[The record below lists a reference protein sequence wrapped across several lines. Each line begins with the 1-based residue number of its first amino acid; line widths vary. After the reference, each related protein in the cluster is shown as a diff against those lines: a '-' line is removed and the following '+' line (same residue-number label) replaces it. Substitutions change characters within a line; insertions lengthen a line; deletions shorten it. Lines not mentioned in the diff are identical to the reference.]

1 MATGW
6 NAIDMLN
13 NRTKSAAE
21 DNKTKARF
29 RTKDIA
35 IKQMYS
41 NDKNFY
47 SISDIEQLAQD
58 ILAVGLLE
66 NLTVVHDPC
75 DRGEYRIIAGERR
88 WRALNLLVEKG
99 YEEFSVASCQIK
111 TPAEEH
117 EEMIQLIVA
126 NTYRNKTVADIL
138 KEQKTLEETLK
149 HMKENGLTLHGYRLD
164 SGRLRDVIAS
174 MMQVSSTKIGQI
186 ESINKKLIPEFTEEL
201 KEGRLTFSAAYE
213 ISKMS
218 SDIQED
224 MLEHHRE
231 NGLTYKDVKEY
242 AEEQKKA
249 EEEQI
254 DGQLSIEDVGKD
266 ECQNLTPKN
275 SDKNEVVMVR
285 VPTEEERKYLEL
297 AAKDMVSTYKY
308 WFRENAEKIV
318 GQNVR
323 MCNELI
329 KRNLHPGTSGRTW
342 VFEEADGKDVGE
354 IRMYCGYIQLWI
366 GDEYRGNFHWLDLT
380 GAIKKVLEKI
390 IEEETEKRTEYEKQE
405 ETKKMEA
412 SDATAVPEL
421 EETEE
426 NREEDRGKE
435 IDLDYSEFLQEE
447 EHGPEKCITGKSK
460 SGICGAAAYCSENYS
475 CCAECDEACNSRCG
489 WIDDMRDITQ
499 NNISPETVAE
509 RTEESEPWG
518 RKTEQMD
525 LEVAEEER
533 EKASMYFEMALKKY
547 GDCDKRTR
555 KQKVLIVALDRVIHD
570 LRVTDNGYKRK
581 VDQPEL
587 PKFKNNDQRKEWL
600 RNYEAWGLWY
610 TDRNIDVKY
619 YKYDFADGSR
629 LVVTEYLNRIN
640 GWNGKEKEDEY
651 YFHLLEKDKKPYG
664 DGKPY
669 DKQYMNA
676 TDSETYLVEFL
687 KNLQKKV

>member
-6 NAIDMLN
+6 NVMDALN
-13 NRTKSAAE
+13 NKTKAAAE

-47 SISDIEQLAQD
+47 SIPDIEQLAQD

-88 WRALNLLVEKG
+88 WRALTLLVEKG

-117 EEMIQLIVA
+117 EEMIQLIIA

-138 KEQKTLEETLK
+138 EEQKTLEETLK
-149 HMKENGLTLHGYRLD
+149 YMKENGLTLHGYKLD
-164 SGRLRDVIAS
+164 SGRLRDVIAN

-218 SDIQED
+218 EDMQED

-231 NGLTYKDVKEY
+231 KGLTYKDVKEY

-249 EEEQI
+249 EEEEQI
-254 DGQLSIEDVGKD
+254 DGQLSIEDVNTGA
-266 ECQNLTPKN
+266 CQNLTPEEN
-275 SDKNEVVMVR
+275 SDQSENVVMLR
-285 VPTEEERKYLEL
+285 IPTEEDRECLKL
-297 AAKDMVSTYKY
+297 AAREIIKKHKEWFKENMEQLSENEIISTELIKQKLQP
-308 WFRENAEKIV
+308 EKIV
-318 GQNVR
+318 R
-323 MCNELI
+323 I
-329 KRNLHPGTSGRTW
+329 F
-342 VFEEADGKDVGE
+342 VFEAPDEE
-354 IRMYCGYIQLWI
+354 IAHISLYSTYIQL
-366 GDEYRGNFHWLDLT
+366 Y
-380 GAIKKVLEKI
+380 
-390 IEEETEKRTEYEKQE
+390 
-405 ETKKMEA
+405 
-412 SDATAVPEL
+412 
-421 EETEE
+421 
-426 NREEDRGKE
+426 RGKE
-435 IDLDYSEFLQEE
+435 HKGNFEWFYLAGTIRKMWDMVTAEESEERTEELKNEEREENEAIEEVETLDTYAVSDLEEKREEQQEIAQD
-447 EHGPEKCITGKSK
+447 HQARCITGKSK
-460 SGICGAAAYCSENYS
+460 SGICGAAAYCSTNCK
-475 CCAECDEACNSRCG
+475 CCAECDEDCNSRCG
-489 WIDDMRDITQ
+489 WIVDTRDSTQ
-499 NNISPETVAE
+499 DHISPKKVVERAE
-509 RTEESEPWG
+509 EPEPWG
-518 RKTEQMD
+518 RETERMD
-525 LEVAEEER
+525 LEAAEEER
-533 EKASMYFEMALKKY
+533 EKASMYYEMALKNY
-547 GDCDKRTR
+547 GDYDKRTR
-555 KQKVLIVALDRVIHD
+555 KQKVLIVALDLLIHN

-600 RNYEAWGLWY
+600 RNYKDWGLWY
-610 TDRNIDVKY
+610 TDRNIDVNY

-629 LVVTEYLNRIN
+629 LVVAEYLDRIN
-640 GWNGKEKEDEY
+640 AWNGREKEDEH
-651 YFHLLEKDKKPYG
+651 YFHLLEKNKKSYAI
-664 DGKPY
+664 GKPY
-669 DKQYMNA
+669 DKQYMNS

-687 KNLQKKV
+687 KNLQKNA

>member
-6 NAIDMLN
+6 NVMDALN
-13 NRTKSAAE
+13 NKTKAAAE

-47 SISDIEQLAQD
+47 SIPDIEQLAQD

-88 WRALNLLVEKG
+88 WRALTLLVENG

-117 EEMIQLIVA
+117 EEMIQLIIA

-138 KEQKTLEETLK
+138 EEQKTLEETLK
-149 HMKENGLTLHGYRLD
+149 YMKENGLTLHGYKLD

-218 SDIQED
+218 EDIQED

-231 NGLTYKDVKEY
+231 KGLTYKDVKEY

-249 EEEQI
+249 AEEEQI
-254 DGQLSIEDVGKD
+254 DGQMSIEDVND
-266 ECQNLTPKN
+266 SACQNLTQEEN
-275 SDKNEVVMVR
+275 SDQNENA
-285 VPTEEERKYLEL
+285 VPGPERQMPEVEERLEERK
-297 AAKDMVSTYKY
+297 D
-308 WFRENAEKIV
+308 
-318 GQNVR
+318 
-323 MCNELI
+323 
-329 KRNLHPGTSGRTW
+329 
-342 VFEEADGKDVGE
+342 EE
-354 IRMYCGYIQLWI
+354 
-366 GDEYRGNFHWLDLT
+366 
-380 GAIKKVLEKI
+380 
-390 IEEETEKRTEYEKQE
+390 IEEIEEIEENEEIEEIETLDTYAVSDLEEKREEQQE
-405 ETKKMEA
+405 IAQDHPT
-412 SDATAVPEL
+412 
-421 EETEE
+421 
-426 NREEDRGKE
+426 R
-435 IDLDYSEFLQEE
+435 
-447 EHGPEKCITGKSK
+447 CIAGKSK
-460 SGICGAAAYCSENYS
+460 SGICGVAAYCSTNCK
-475 CCAECDEACNSRCG
+475 CCAECDEDCNSRCG
-489 WIDDMRDITQ
+489 WIVDTRDSTQ
-499 NNISPETVAE
+499 DHISPKKVVE
-509 RTEESEPWG
+509 RAKEPEPWG
-518 RKTEQMD
+518 RETERMD
-525 LEVAEEER
+525 LEAAEEER
-533 EKASMYFEMALKKY
+533 EKASMYYEMALKNY
-547 GDCDKRTR
+547 GDYDKRTR
-555 KQKVLIVALDRVIHD
+555 KQKVLIVALDLLIHN

-600 RNYEAWGLWY
+600 RNYKDWGLWY
-610 TDRNIDVKY
+610 TDRNIDVNY

-629 LVVTEYLNRIN
+629 LVVVEYLDRIN
-640 GWNGKEKEDEY
+640 AWNGREKEDEH
-651 YFHLLEKDKKPYG
+651 YFHLLEKNKKSYAI
-664 DGKPY
+664 GKPY
-669 DKQYMNA
+669 DKQYMNS

-687 KNLQKKV
+687 KNLQKNA

>member
-6 NAIDMLN
+6 NVMDALN
-13 NRTKSAAE
+13 NKTKAAAE

-47 SISDIEQLAQD
+47 SIPDIEQLAQD

-88 WRALNLLVEKG
+88 WRALTLLVEKG

-117 EEMIQLIVA
+117 EEMIQLIIA

-138 KEQKTLEETLK
+138 EEQKTLEETLK
-149 HMKENGLTLHGYRLD
+149 YMKENGLTLHGYKLD
-164 SGRLRDVIAS
+164 SGRLRDVIAN

-218 SDIQED
+218 KDIQED
-224 MLEHHRE
+224 ILEHHRE
-231 NGLTYKDVKEY
+231 KGLTYKDVKEY

-254 DGQLSIEDVGKD
+254 DGQLSIEDMNDGA
-266 ECQNLTPKN
+266 CQNLTPEEN
-275 SDKNEVVMVR
+275 SDQNENVVMLR
-285 VPTEEERKYLEL
+285 IPTEEDRECLKL
-297 AAKDMVSTYKY
+297 AAREIIKKHKEWFKENMEQLPENEIISTELIKQKLQT
-308 WFRENAEKIV
+308 EKIV
-318 GQNVR
+318 R
-323 MCNELI
+323 I
-329 KRNLHPGTSGRTW
+329 W
-342 VFEEADGKDVGE
+342 VFEAPDEE
-354 IRMYCGYIQLWI
+354 IAHISLYSTYIQL
-366 GDEYRGNFHWLDLT
+366 YRGKEHKGNFEWFYLA
-380 GAIKKVLEKI
+380 GAIRKMWGVVTA
-390 IEEETEKRTEYEKQE
+390 EESKERMEELKNEEQE
-405 ETKKMEA
+405 EK
-412 SDATAVPEL
+412 S

-426 NREEDRGKE
+426 IETPDTYAVSG
-435 IDLDYSEFLQEE
+435 LEE
-447 EHGPEKCITGKSK
+447 EP
-460 SGICGAAAYCSENYS
+460 
-475 CCAECDEACNSRCG
+475 AE
-489 WIDDMRDITQ
+489 
-499 NNISPETVAE
+499 
-509 RTEESEPWG
+509 EESEPWG
-518 RKTEQMD
+518 RETERMD
-525 LEVAEEER
+525 LEAAEEER
-533 EKASMYFEMALKKY
+533 EKASMYYEMALKNY
-547 GDCDKRTR
+547 GDYDKRTR
-555 KQKVLIVALDRVIHD
+555 KQKVLIVALDLLIHN

-600 RNYEAWGLWY
+600 RNYKAWGLWY
-610 TDRNIDVKY
+610 TDKNINVNY
-619 YKYDFADGSR
+619 YKYDFTDGSR
-629 LVVTEYLNRIN
+629 LVVTEYQDRIN

-651 YFHLLEKDKKPYG
+651 YFHLLEKNKKPYG

-676 TDSETYLVEFL
+676 TDSETYMVEFL
-687 KNLQKKV
+687 KNLQKNARYL

>member
-6 NAIDMLN
+6 NVMDALN
-13 NRTKSAAE
+13 NKTKAAAE

-47 SISDIEQLAQD
+47 SIPDIEQLAQD

-88 WRALNLLVEKG
+88 WRALTLLVEKG

-117 EEMIQLIVA
+117 EEMIQLIIA

-149 HMKENGLTLHGYRLD
+149 YMKENGLTLHGYKLD
-164 SGRLRDVIAS
+164 SGRLRDVIAN

-218 SDIQED
+218 NDIQED

-231 NGLTYKDVKEY
+231 KGLTYKDVKEY

-254 DGQLSIEDVGKD
+254 DGQMSIEDVND
-266 ECQNLTPKN
+266 SACQNLTQEEN
-275 SDKNEVVMVR
+275 SDQNENA
-285 VPTEEERKYLEL
+285 VPGQERQMSEVEERLEERK
-297 AAKDMVSTYKY
+297 D
-308 WFRENAEKIV
+308 
-318 GQNVR
+318 
-323 MCNELI
+323 
-329 KRNLHPGTSGRTW
+329 
-342 VFEEADGKDVGE
+342 EE
-354 IRMYCGYIQLWI
+354 
-366 GDEYRGNFHWLDLT
+366 
-380 GAIKKVLEKI
+380 
-390 IEEETEKRTEYEKQE
+390 IEENEEIEEIETLDTYAVSDLEEKREEQQE
-405 ETKKMEA
+405 IA
-412 SDATAVPEL
+412 QDHQA
-421 EETEE
+421 
-426 NREEDRGKE
+426 R
-435 IDLDYSEFLQEE
+435 
-447 EHGPEKCITGKSK
+447 CITGKSK
-460 SGICGAAAYCSENYS
+460 SGICGAAAYCSTNCK
-475 CCAECDEACNSRCG
+475 CCAECDEDCNSRCG
-489 WIDDMRDITQ
+489 WIVDTRDSTQ
-499 NNISPETVAE
+499 DHISPKKVVERAE
-509 RTEESEPWG
+509 EPEPWG
-518 RKTEQMD
+518 RETERMD
-525 LEVAEEER
+525 LEAAEEER
-533 EKASMYFEMALKKY
+533 EKASMYYEMALKNY
-547 GDCDKRTR
+547 GDYDKRTR
-555 KQKVLIVALDRVIHD
+555 KQKVLIVALDLLIHN

-600 RNYEAWGLWY
+600 RNYKDWGLWY
-610 TDRNIDVKY
+610 TDRNIDVNY

-629 LVVTEYLNRIN
+629 LVVAEYLDRIN
-640 GWNGKEKEDEY
+640 AWNGREKEDEH
-651 YFHLLEKDKKPYG
+651 YFHLLEKNKKSYAI
-664 DGKPY
+664 GKPY
-669 DKQYMNA
+669 DKQYMNS

-687 KNLQKKV
+687 KNLQKNA

>member
-6 NAIDMLN
+6 NVMDALN
-13 NRTKSAAE
+13 NKTKAAAE

-47 SISDIEQLAQD
+47 SIPDIEQLAQD

-88 WRALNLLVEKG
+88 WRALTLLVEKG

-117 EEMIQLIVA
+117 EEMIQLIIA

-138 KEQKTLEETLK
+138 EEQKTLEETLK
-149 HMKENGLTLHGYRLD
+149 YMKENGLTLHGYKLD
-164 SGRLRDVIAS
+164 SGRLRDVIAN

-213 ISKMS
+213 ISKMPD
-218 SDIQED
+218 DIQED

-231 NGLTYKDVKEY
+231 KGLTYKDVKEY
-242 AEEQKKA
+242 AEEQKKV
-249 EEEQI
+249 EEQI
-254 DGQLSIEDVGKD
+254 DGQLSIEDINDGA
-266 ECQNLTPKN
+266 CQNLTPEEN
-275 SDKNEVVMVR
+275 SDQNENVVMLR
-285 VPTEEERKYLEL
+285 IPTEEDRECLKL
-297 AAKDMVSTYKY
+297 AAREIIKKHKEWFKENMEQLPENEIISTELIKQKLQP
-308 WFRENAEKIV
+308 EKIV
-318 GQNVR
+318 RV
-323 MCNELI
+323 
-329 KRNLHPGTSGRTW
+329 W
-342 VFEEADGKDVGE
+342 VFEAPDKE
-354 IRMYCGYIQLWI
+354 IAHISLYSTYIQL
-366 GDEYRGNFHWLDLT
+366 YRGKEHKGNFEWFYLA
-380 GAIKKVLEKI
+380 GAIRKMWDIVTA
-390 IEEETEKRTEYEKQE
+390 EESEERTEELKNEEQE
-405 ETKKMEA
+405 EK
-412 SDATAVPEL
+412 S

-426 NREEDRGKE
+426 IETPDTYAVSGLEEEPAEKENEYRYQDKEETQERLPEETQLHEKKSGKTDLDIAREENQKYRNYLEMAKGHMDTNDIRVRTYKVMIAALAGY
-435 IDLDYSEFLQEE
+435 INDLDTEMNPPKE
-447 EHGPEKCITGKSK
+447 PE
-460 SGICGAAAYCSENYS
+460 
-475 CCAECDEACNSRCG
+475 
-489 WIDDMRDITQ
+489 
-499 NNISPETVAE
+499 
-509 RTEESEPWG
+509 
-518 RKTEQMD
+518 
-525 LEVAEEER
+525 
-533 EKASMYFEMALKKY
+533 
-547 GDCDKRTR
+547 
-555 KQKVLIVALDRVIHD
+555 
-570 LRVTDNGYKRK
+570 
-581 VDQPEL
+581 QPEL
-587 PKFKNNDQRKEWL
+587 PRLKNNDQRKEWL
-600 RNYEAWGLWY
+600 KNYKAWGLWY
-610 TDRNIDVKY
+610 TDKNINVNY

-629 LVVTEYLNRIN
+629 LVVAEYKNRIN

-687 KNLQKKV
+687 KNLQKNV

>member
-6 NAIDMLN
+6 NVMDALN
-13 NRTKSAAE
+13 NKTKAAAE

-47 SISDIEQLAQD
+47 SIPDIEQLAQD

-75 DRGEYRIIAGERR
+75 NRGEYRIIAGERR
-88 WRALNLLVEKG
+88 WRALTLLVEKG

-117 EEMIQLIVA
+117 EEMIQLIIA

-138 KEQKTLEETLK
+138 EEQKTLEETLK
-149 HMKENGLTLHGYRLD
+149 YMKENGLTLHGYKLD
-164 SGRLRDVIAS
+164 SGRLRDVIAN

-218 SDIQED
+218 EDIQED

-231 NGLTYKDVKEY
+231 KGLTYKDVKEY

-249 EEEQI
+249 EEEEQI
-254 DGQLSIEDVGKD
+254 DGQLSIEDVNAGA
-266 ECQNLTPKN
+266 CQNLTPEEN
-275 SDKNEVVMVR
+275 TDQNENVVMLR
-285 VPTEEERKYLEL
+285 IPTEEDRECLKL
-297 AAKDMVSTYKY
+297 AAREIIKKHKEWFKENMEQLPENEIISTELIKQKLQP
-308 WFRENAEKIV
+308 EKIV
-318 GQNVR
+318 R
-323 MCNELI
+323 I
-329 KRNLHPGTSGRTW
+329 W
-342 VFEEADGKDVGE
+342 VFEAPDEE
-354 IRMYCGYIQLWI
+354 IAHISLYSTYIQL
-366 GDEYRGNFHWLDLT
+366 YRGKEHKGNFEWFYLA
-380 GAIKKVLEKI
+380 GAIRKMWDIVTA
-390 IEEETEKRTEYEKQE
+390 EESEERTEKKEKNEEQE
-405 ETKKMEA
+405 EK
-412 SDATAVPEL
+412 S

-426 NREEDRGKE
+426 IETPDTYAVSGLEEEPAEKENEYRYQDKEETQERLPEETQLHEKKSGKTDLDIAREENQKYRNYLEMAKGHMDTNDIRVRTYKVMIAALAGY
-435 IDLDYSEFLQEE
+435 INDLDTEMNPPKE
-447 EHGPEKCITGKSK
+447 PE
-460 SGICGAAAYCSENYS
+460 
-475 CCAECDEACNSRCG
+475 
-489 WIDDMRDITQ
+489 
-499 NNISPETVAE
+499 
-509 RTEESEPWG
+509 
-518 RKTEQMD
+518 
-525 LEVAEEER
+525 
-533 EKASMYFEMALKKY
+533 
-547 GDCDKRTR
+547 
-555 KQKVLIVALDRVIHD
+555 
-570 LRVTDNGYKRK
+570 
-581 VDQPEL
+581 QPEL
-587 PKFKNNDQRKEWL
+587 PRLKNNDQRKEWL
-600 RNYEAWGLWY
+600 KNYKAWGLWY
-610 TDRNIDVKY
+610 TDKNINVNY

-629 LVVTEYLNRIN
+629 LVVAEYKNRIN

-687 KNLQKKV
+687 KNLQKNV

>member
-6 NAIDMLN
+6 NVMDALN
-13 NRTKSAAE
+13 NKTKAAAE

-47 SISDIEQLAQD
+47 SIPDIEQLAQD

-88 WRALNLLVEKG
+88 WRALTLLVEKG
-99 YEEFSVASCQIK
+99 YEEFSIASCQIK

-117 EEMIQLIVA
+117 EEMIQLIIA

-138 KEQKTLEETLK
+138 EEQKTLEETLK
-149 HMKENGLTLHGYRLD
+149 YMKENGLTLHGYKLD
-164 SGRLRDVIAS
+164 SGRLRDVIAN

-218 SDIQED
+218 EDIQED

-231 NGLTYKDVKEY
+231 KGLTYKDVKEY

-249 EEEQI
+249 EEEEQI
-254 DGQLSIEDVGKD
+254 DGQLSIEDVNAGA
-266 ECQNLTPKN
+266 CQNLTPEEN
-275 SDKNEVVMVR
+275 TDQNENVVMLR
-285 VPTEEERKYLEL
+285 IPTEEDRECLKL
-297 AAKDMVSTYKY
+297 AAREIIKKHKEWFKENMEQLPENEIISTELIKQKLQP
-308 WFRENAEKIV
+308 EKIV
-318 GQNVR
+318 R
-323 MCNELI
+323 I
-329 KRNLHPGTSGRTW
+329 W
-342 VFEEADGKDVGE
+342 VFEAPDEE
-354 IRMYCGYIQLWI
+354 IAHISLYSTYIQL
-366 GDEYRGNFHWLDLT
+366 YRGKEHKGNFEWFYLA
-380 GAIKKVLEKI
+380 GAIRKMWDIVTA
-390 IEEETEKRTEYEKQE
+390 EESEERTEKKEKNEEQE
-405 ETKKMEA
+405 EK
-412 SDATAVPEL
+412 S

-426 NREEDRGKE
+426 IETPDTYAVSGLEEEPAEKENEYRYQDKEETQERLPEETQLHEKKSGKTDLDIAREENQKYRNYLEMAKGHMDTNDIRVRTYKVMIAALAGY
-435 IDLDYSEFLQEE
+435 INDLDTEMNPPKE
-447 EHGPEKCITGKSK
+447 PE
-460 SGICGAAAYCSENYS
+460 
-475 CCAECDEACNSRCG
+475 
-489 WIDDMRDITQ
+489 
-499 NNISPETVAE
+499 
-509 RTEESEPWG
+509 
-518 RKTEQMD
+518 
-525 LEVAEEER
+525 
-533 EKASMYFEMALKKY
+533 
-547 GDCDKRTR
+547 
-555 KQKVLIVALDRVIHD
+555 
-570 LRVTDNGYKRK
+570 
-581 VDQPEL
+581 QPEL
-587 PKFKNNDQRKEWL
+587 PRLKNNDQRKEWL
-600 RNYEAWGLWY
+600 KNYKAWGLWY
-610 TDRNIDVKY
+610 TDKNINVNY

-629 LVVTEYLNRIN
+629 LVVAEYKNRIN

-687 KNLQKKV
+687 KNLQKNV

>member
-6 NAIDMLN
+6 NVMDVLN
-13 NRTKSAAE
+13 NKTKAAAE

-47 SISDIEQLAQD
+47 SIPDIEQLAQD

-88 WRALNLLVEKG
+88 WRALTLLVEKG
-99 YEEFSVASCQIK
+99 YEEFSIASCQIK

-117 EEMIQLIVA
+117 EEMIQLIIA

-138 KEQKTLEETLK
+138 EEQKTLEETLK
-149 HMKENGLTLHGYRLD
+149 YMKENGLTLHGYKLD
-164 SGRLRDVIAS
+164 SGRLRDVIAN

-218 SDIQED
+218 EDIQEG

-231 NGLTYKDVKEY
+231 KGLTYKDVKEY
-242 AEEQKKA
+242 AEEQKKKE

-254 DGQLSIEDVGKD
+254 DGQLSIEDMND
-266 ECQNLTPKN
+266 NACQNLTPEEN
-275 SDKNEVVMVR
+275 ADQNENVVMLR
-285 VPTEEERKYLEL
+285 IPTEEDRECLKL
-297 AAKDMVSTYKY
+297 AAREIIKKHKEWFKENMEQLPENEIISTELIKQKLQP
-308 WFRENAEKIV
+308 EKIV
-318 GQNVR
+318 RV
-323 MCNELI
+323 
-329 KRNLHPGTSGRTW
+329 W
-342 VFEEADGKDVGE
+342 VFEAPDEE
-354 IRMYCGYIQLWI
+354 IAHISLYSTYIQL
-366 GDEYRGNFHWLDLT
+366 YRGKEHKGNFEWFYLAGTIRKMWDIVT
-380 GAIKKVLEKI
+380 A
-390 IEEETEKRTEYEKQE
+390 EESEERTEELKNEEQE
-405 ETKKMEA
+405 EK
-412 SDATAVPEL
+412 S

-426 NREEDRGKE
+426 IETPDTYAVSGLEEEPAEKENEYRYQDKEETQERLPEETQLHEKKSGKTDLDIAREENQKYRNYLEMAKGHMDTNDIRVRTYKVMIAALAGY
-435 IDLDYSEFLQEE
+435 INDLDTVMNPPKE
-447 EHGPEKCITGKSK
+447 PE
-460 SGICGAAAYCSENYS
+460 
-475 CCAECDEACNSRCG
+475 
-489 WIDDMRDITQ
+489 
-499 NNISPETVAE
+499 
-509 RTEESEPWG
+509 
-518 RKTEQMD
+518 
-525 LEVAEEER
+525 
-533 EKASMYFEMALKKY
+533 
-547 GDCDKRTR
+547 
-555 KQKVLIVALDRVIHD
+555 
-570 LRVTDNGYKRK
+570 
-581 VDQPEL
+581 QPEL
-587 PKFKNNDQRKEWL
+587 PRLKNDDQRKEWL
-600 RNYEAWGLWY
+600 RNYKAWGLWY
-610 TDRNIDVKY
+610 TDKNINVNY

-629 LVVTEYLNRIN
+629 LVVAEYKNRIN

-687 KNLQKKV
+687 KNLQKNV

>member
-6 NAIDMLN
+6 NVMDALN
-13 NRTKSAAE
+13 NKTKAAAE

-47 SISDIEQLAQD
+47 SIQDIEQLAQD

-75 DRGEYRIIAGERR
+75 NRGEYRIIAGERR
-88 WRALNLLVEKG
+88 WRALTLLVEKG

-117 EEMIQLIVA
+117 EEMIQLIIA

-138 KEQKTLEETLK
+138 EEQKTLEETLK
-149 HMKENGLTLHGYRLD
+149 YMKENGLTLHGYKLD
-164 SGRLRDVIAS
+164 SGRLRDVIAN

-218 SDIQED
+218 EDIQED

-231 NGLTYKDVKEY
+231 KGLTYKDVKEY

-254 DGQLSIEDVGKD
+254 DGQLSIEDVNAGA
-266 ECQNLTPKN
+266 CQNLTPEEN
-275 SDKNEVVMVR
+275 TDQNENVVMLR
-285 VPTEEERKYLEL
+285 IPTEEDRECLKL
-297 AAKDMVSTYKY
+297 AAREIIKKHKEWFKENMEQLPENEIISTELIKQKLQP
-308 WFRENAEKIV
+308 EKIV
-318 GQNVR
+318 R
-323 MCNELI
+323 I
-329 KRNLHPGTSGRTW
+329 W
-342 VFEEADGKDVGE
+342 VFEAPDEE
-354 IRMYCGYIQLWI
+354 IAHISLYSTYIQL
-366 GDEYRGNFHWLDLT
+366 YRGKEHKGNFEWFYLA
-380 GAIKKVLEKI
+380 GAIRKMWDIVTA
-390 IEEETEKRTEYEKQE
+390 EESEERTEKKEKNEEQE
-405 ETKKMEA
+405 EK
-412 SDATAVPEL
+412 S

-426 NREEDRGKE
+426 IETPDTYAVSGLEEEPAEKENEYRYQDKEETQERLPEETQLHEKKSGKTDLDIAREENQKYRNYLEMAKGHMDTNDIRVRTYKVMIAALAGY
-435 IDLDYSEFLQEE
+435 INDLDTEMNPPKE
-447 EHGPEKCITGKSK
+447 PE
-460 SGICGAAAYCSENYS
+460 
-475 CCAECDEACNSRCG
+475 
-489 WIDDMRDITQ
+489 
-499 NNISPETVAE
+499 
-509 RTEESEPWG
+509 
-518 RKTEQMD
+518 
-525 LEVAEEER
+525 
-533 EKASMYFEMALKKY
+533 
-547 GDCDKRTR
+547 
-555 KQKVLIVALDRVIHD
+555 
-570 LRVTDNGYKRK
+570 
-581 VDQPEL
+581 QPEL
-587 PKFKNNDQRKEWL
+587 PRLKNNDQRKEWL
-600 RNYEAWGLWY
+600 KNYKAWGLWY
-610 TDRNIDVKY
+610 TDKNINVNY

-629 LVVTEYLNRIN
+629 LVVAEYKNRIN

-687 KNLQKKV
+687 KNLQKNA

>member
-6 NAIDMLN
+6 NVMDALN
-13 NRTKSAAE
+13 NKTKAAAE

-47 SISDIEQLAQD
+47 SIQDIEQLAQD

-75 DRGEYRIIAGERR
+75 NRGEYRIIAGERR
-88 WRALNLLVEKG
+88 WRALTLLVEKG

-117 EEMIQLIVA
+117 EEMIQLIIA

-138 KEQKTLEETLK
+138 EEQKTLEETLK
-149 HMKENGLTLHGYRLD
+149 YMKENGLTLHGYKLD
-164 SGRLRDVIAS
+164 SGRLRDVIAN

-218 SDIQED
+218 EDIQED

-231 NGLTYKDVKEY
+231 KGLTYKDVKEY

-254 DGQLSIEDVGKD
+254 DGQLSIEDVNAGA
-266 ECQNLTPKN
+266 CQNLTPEEN
-275 SDKNEVVMVR
+275 TDQNENVVMLR
-285 VPTEEERKYLEL
+285 IPTEEDRECLKL
-297 AAKDMVSTYKY
+297 AAREIIKKHKEWFKENMEQLPENEIISTELIKQKLQP
-308 WFRENAEKIV
+308 EKIV
-318 GQNVR
+318 R
-323 MCNELI
+323 I
-329 KRNLHPGTSGRTW
+329 W
-342 VFEEADGKDVGE
+342 VFEAPDEE
-354 IRMYCGYIQLWI
+354 IAHISLYSTYIQLHR
-366 GDEYRGNFHWLDLT
+366 GKEHKGNFEWFYLA
-380 GAIKKVLEKI
+380 GAIRKMWDIVTA
-390 IEEETEKRTEYEKQE
+390 EESEERTEKKEKNEEQE
-405 ETKKMEA
+405 EK
-412 SDATAVPEL
+412 S

-426 NREEDRGKE
+426 IETPDTYAVSGLEEEPAEKENEYRYQDKEETQERLPEETQLHEKKSGKTDLDIAREENQKYRNYLEMAKGHMDTNDIRVRTYKVMIAALAGY
-435 IDLDYSEFLQEE
+435 INDLDTEMNPPKE
-447 EHGPEKCITGKSK
+447 PE
-460 SGICGAAAYCSENYS
+460 
-475 CCAECDEACNSRCG
+475 
-489 WIDDMRDITQ
+489 
-499 NNISPETVAE
+499 
-509 RTEESEPWG
+509 
-518 RKTEQMD
+518 
-525 LEVAEEER
+525 
-533 EKASMYFEMALKKY
+533 
-547 GDCDKRTR
+547 
-555 KQKVLIVALDRVIHD
+555 
-570 LRVTDNGYKRK
+570 
-581 VDQPEL
+581 QPEL
-587 PKFKNNDQRKEWL
+587 PRLKNNDQRKEWL
-600 RNYEAWGLWY
+600 KNYKAWGLWY
-610 TDRNIDVKY
+610 TDKNINVNY

-629 LVVTEYLNRIN
+629 LVVAEYKNRIN

-687 KNLQKKV
+687 KNLQKNA

>member
-6 NAIDMLN
+6 NVMDALN
-13 NRTKSAAE
+13 NKTKAAAE

-47 SISDIEQLAQD
+47 SIPDIEQLAQD

-88 WRALNLLVEKG
+88 WRALTLLVENG

-117 EEMIQLIVA
+117 EEMIQLIIA

-138 KEQKTLEETLK
+138 EEQKKLEETLK
-149 HMKENGLTLHGYRLD
+149 HMKEQGLTLNGYKLD
-164 SGRLRDVIAS
+164 SGRLRDVIAD
-174 MMQVSSTKIGQI
+174 MMQVSSTKIAQI

-201 KEGRLTFSAAYE
+201 KNGGLTFSAAYE

-218 SDIQED
+218 EDIQED

-231 NGLTYKDVKEY
+231 KGLTYKDVKEY

-254 DGQLSIEDVGKD
+254 DGQLSTEDVNTGA
-266 ECQNLTPKN
+266 CQNLTPEEN
-275 SDKNEVVMVR
+275 SDQNEVVMVR
-285 VPTEEERKYLEL
+285 VPTEEEREYLEL
-297 AAKDMVSTYKY
+297 VAREMVSTYKY
-308 WFRENAEKIV
+308 WFRENAEQIT
-318 GQNVR
+318 GQNIR

-329 KRNLHPGTSGRTW
+329 KQNLHPGVSGRTW
-342 VFEEADGKDVGE
+342 VFEGTDGKDVGE

-366 GDEYRGNFHWLDLT
+366 DNENRGNFHWLDLT
-380 GAIKKVLEKI
+380 GAIKKVLEENVK
-390 IEEETEKRTEYEKQE
+390 EETEKKEKNEEQE
-405 ETKKMEA
+405 EK
-412 SDATAVPEL
+412 S

-426 NREEDRGKE
+426 IETPDTYAVSGLEEEPAEKENEYRYQDKEETQERLPEETQLHEKKSGKTDLDIAREENQKYRNYLEMAKGHMDTNDIRVRTYKVMIAALAGY
-435 IDLDYSEFLQEE
+435 INDLDTVMNPPKE
-447 EHGPEKCITGKSK
+447 PE
-460 SGICGAAAYCSENYS
+460 
-475 CCAECDEACNSRCG
+475 
-489 WIDDMRDITQ
+489 
-499 NNISPETVAE
+499 
-509 RTEESEPWG
+509 
-518 RKTEQMD
+518 
-525 LEVAEEER
+525 
-533 EKASMYFEMALKKY
+533 
-547 GDCDKRTR
+547 
-555 KQKVLIVALDRVIHD
+555 
-570 LRVTDNGYKRK
+570 
-581 VDQPEL
+581 QPEL
-587 PKFKNNDQRKEWL
+587 PRLKNNDQRKEWL
-600 RNYEAWGLWY
+600 ENYKAWGLWY
-610 TDRNIDVKY
+610 TDKNINVNY

-629 LVVTEYLNRIN
+629 LVVAEYRNRIN

-687 KNLQKKV
+687 KNLQKNA

>member
-1 MATGW
+1 MSTGW
-6 NAIDMLN
+6 NVMDALN
-13 NRTKSAAE
+13 NKTKAAAE
-21 DNKTKARF
+21 DNKKKARF

-47 SISDIEQLAQD
+47 SIPDIEQLAQD

-88 WRALNLLVEKG
+88 WRALTLLVENG

-117 EEMIQLIVA
+117 EEMIQLIIA

-138 KEQKTLEETLK
+138 EEQKTLEETLK
-149 HMKENGLTLHGYRLD
+149 YMKENGLTLHGYKLD

-218 SDIQED
+218 NDIQED

-231 NGLTYKDVKEY
+231 KGLTYKDVKEY

-254 DGQLSIEDVGKD
+254 DGQMSIEDVND
-266 ECQNLTPKN
+266 SACQNLTQEEN
-275 SDKNEVVMVR
+275 SDQNENA
-285 VPTEEERKYLEL
+285 VPGQERQMSEVEERLEERK
-297 AAKDMVSTYKY
+297 D
-308 WFRENAEKIV
+308 
-318 GQNVR
+318 
-323 MCNELI
+323 
-329 KRNLHPGTSGRTW
+329 
-342 VFEEADGKDVGE
+342 EE
-354 IRMYCGYIQLWI
+354 
-366 GDEYRGNFHWLDLT
+366 
-380 GAIKKVLEKI
+380 
-390 IEEETEKRTEYEKQE
+390 IEENEEIEEIETLDTYAVSDLEEKREEQQE
-405 ETKKMEA
+405 IA
-412 SDATAVPEL
+412 QDHQA
-421 EETEE
+421 
-426 NREEDRGKE
+426 R
-435 IDLDYSEFLQEE
+435 
-447 EHGPEKCITGKSK
+447 CITGKSK
-460 SGICGAAAYCSENYS
+460 SGICGAAAYCSTNCK
-475 CCAECDEACNSRCG
+475 CCAECDEDCNSRCG
-489 WIDDMRDITQ
+489 WIVDTRDSTQ
-499 NNISPETVAE
+499 DHISPKKVVERAE
-509 RTEESEPWG
+509 EPEPWG
-518 RKTEQMD
+518 RETERMD
-525 LEVAEEER
+525 LEAAEEER
-533 EKASMYFEMALKKY
+533 EKASMYYEMALKNY
-547 GDCDKRTR
+547 GDYDKRTR
-555 KQKVLIVALDRVIHD
+555 KQKVLIVALDLLIHN

-600 RNYEAWGLWY
+600 RNYKDWGLWY
-610 TDRNIDVKY
+610 TDRNIDVNY

-629 LVVTEYLNRIN
+629 LVVAEYLDRIN
-640 GWNGKEKEDEY
+640 AWNGREKEDEH
-651 YFHLLEKDKKPYG
+651 YFHLLEKNKKSYAI
-664 DGKPY
+664 GKPY
-669 DKQYMNA
+669 DKQYMNS

-687 KNLQKKV
+687 KNLQKNA